1 MKKRFLIALAL
12 LLFLSTYNINSNLKF
27 FFKLNIEQVDIE
39 NISLFA
45 ENQITQNLNFL
56 YQKNLIFLNKKEI
69 EDVLKKIDYIDSFEI
84 KKIYPR
90 KIIIKI
96 YEKTPIAIL
105 HNRRE
110 KFYYTDKS
118 DLISF
123 SNIEKFKNLPV
134 VIGDRDNFTL
144 FYNLLKEINF
154 PISDI
159 KTLRYYKSKRWDLVT
174 KKNKVVKLPVENYD
188 KSLKNFLSI
197 NHQDN
202 FEMYNTFD
210 YRINNQLILK

>member
-1 MKKRFLIALAL
+1 MYCFIRLSNKR
-12 LLFLSTYNINSNLKF
+12 
-27 FFKLNIEQVDIE
+27 VW
-39 NISLFA
+39 
-45 ENQITQNLNFL
+45 
-56 YQKNLIFLNKKEI
+56 
-69 EDVLKKIDYIDSFEI
+69 
-84 KKIYPR
+84 
-90 KIIIKI
+90 
-96 YEKTPIAIL
+96 
-105 HNRRE
+105 RE

>member
-90 KIIIKI
+90 KIIIRI